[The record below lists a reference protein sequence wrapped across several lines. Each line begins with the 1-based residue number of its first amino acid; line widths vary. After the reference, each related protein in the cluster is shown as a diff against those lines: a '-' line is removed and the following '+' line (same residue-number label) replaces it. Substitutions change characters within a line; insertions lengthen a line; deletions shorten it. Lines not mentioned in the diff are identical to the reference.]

1 MRPSRPT
8 DPAACF
14 TRQRA
19 AFAAFARAPAP
30 TLATRLPRAGRRC
43 ALPRPA

>member
-8 DPAACF
+8 DPAARF
-14 TRQRA
+14 ARHR
-19 AFAAFARAPAP
+19 AAFARAPAP
-30 TLATRLPRAGRRC
+30 PRALRLPRAGRLC